1 MEKLKISTIFYSIQ
15 GEATHTGEA
24 SIFIRLYG
32 CNLDCSFCDDLLHT
46 DRNSISEYT
55 YKQILEEIKQF
66 PSKNIIITG
75 GEASIYNL
83 NEFIDFLHKYGYYI
97 SIETNGFN
105 FSNIKNADWITYSP
119 KDWQNIDENHCSEFK
134 FVVNSNTNIDPIL
147 NLDTNKPIYIQ
158 PENYIETPN
167 MDNIARC
174 IKLVQKYPQFKLSVQ
189 MHKFLGVL

>member
-1 MEKLKISTIFYSIQ
+1 MEKLKVSTIFYSIQ
-15 GEATHTGEA
+15 GEATHAGEA

-46 DRNSISEYT
+46 DKNIVTEYS
-55 YKQILEEIKQF
+55 YDQILNEIKQF

-83 NEFIDFLHKYGYYI
+83 NKFIDFLHTHEYYI

-105 FSNIKNADWITYSP
+105 FDNIRNANWITYSP
-119 KDWQNIDENHCSEFK
+119 KDWDNIDTDNCSEFK
-134 FVVNSNTNIDPIL
+134 FVVNNKSCIDPIL

-158 PENYIETPN
+158 PENYIDTPN
-167 MDNIARC
+167 MDNMAHC
-174 IKLVQKYPQFKLSVQ
+174 IKLVQDYPQFKLSVQ

>member
-32 CNLDCSFCDDLLHT
+32 CNLDCSFCDDLLHK
-46 DRNSISEYT
+46 DKNSISEYT
-55 YKQILEEIKQF
+55 YEQILEELKQF
-66 PSKNIIITG
+66 SSKNIIITG

-119 KDWQNIDENHCSEFK
+119 KDWQHIDKNHCSEFK
-134 FVVNSNTNIDPIL
+134 FIVNSNTNIDPIL

-167 MDNIARC
+167 MDNIAHC